1 MFLNKNKKTDTL
13 QQLEKIQINMFNEQ
27 GKCQ

>member
-13 QQLEKIQINMFNEQ
+13 QQLEKIQINMFNAQ